1 MACANITNKNW
12 DLPVNMTDNQ
22 RTVSAVAGGMLL
34 ALGVLDFSKS
44 SFRRAVRMTLGS
56 LLLIRSRTGY
66 CPVSA
71 VIKNK
76 VEEVKEV
83 FTGPSYTG
91 E

>member
-1 MACANITNKNW
+1 MAFTEKNFGKW
-12 DLPVNMTDNQ
+12 NLPVNLTDNQ
-22 RTVSAVAGGMLL
+22 RTVSAVAGGLLL

-56 LLLIRSRTGY
+56 LLLMRSQTGY

-71 VIKNK
+71 ALKNK
-76 VEEVKEV
+76 AEEVKEIL
-83 FTGPSYTG
+83 TEPSYSG